1 MKRSSRSRAIG
12 RIGFAT
18 APARAIA
25 RYATMVSHQ
34 FGSCSATTSPG
45 PPRSARSAPASRV
58 ARAATS
64 AKVSR
69 CAPSTIAVRP
79 AWRAAVAA
87 NASQSVSARQSPR
100 ARYVDDNGGTTVGRS
115 TGTRPPYGGATRPSG
130 NPLTR
135 RPKGASIDAPP
146 AACVRMPA
154 MPRAAAFACALALVA
169 MPVLAQAVALK
180 DNLFAVTA
188 TSDEVA
194 WAVGNFGSIYVTRNA
209 GKGWLPRPSKT
220 RRPLFS
226 IAFADERTGWV
237 VGKSGTI
244 LHTADGG
251 QTWET
256 QRSPIEPAKHLF
268 KVAAVDARTAWAVGD
283 WGAVVQTRDGGATWR
298 DRSLGALPVE
308 RIDSPDRMMQT
319 ITDDVIL
326 YDVSFLDGRH
336 GFICGEFGTLLATDD
351 GGEHWRQIAV
361 PTEKTLFGLYF
372 ATPLEGWVVG
382 IDGIM

>member
-1 MKRSSRSRAIG
+1 
-12 RIGFAT
+12 
-18 APARAIA
+18 
-25 RYATMVSHQ
+25 
-34 FGSCSATTSPG
+34 
-45 PPRSARSAPASRV
+45 
-58 ARAATS
+58 
-64 AKVSR
+64 
-69 CAPSTIAVRP
+69 
-79 AWRAAVAA
+79 
-87 NASQSVSARQSPR
+87 
-100 ARYVDDNGGTTVGRS
+100 
-115 TGTRPPYGGATRPSG
+115 
-130 NPLTR
+130 
-135 RPKGASIDAPP
+135 
-146 AACVRMPA
+146 MPA

-169 MPVLAQAVALK
+169 MPALAQAVALK

-268 KVAAVDARTAWAVGD
+268 KVAAVDPRTAWAVGD

-382 IDGIM
+382 IDGIIMRTEDGGATWLVQNGLTETGAIEDVSFVEAMANPGLYAVSVRGRRGVIVGDAGAFFVSDDTGRTWQRRSLPAEHRLTWMRDVSVATSGRSFLVGAGGFTASVVGDEVTLPR